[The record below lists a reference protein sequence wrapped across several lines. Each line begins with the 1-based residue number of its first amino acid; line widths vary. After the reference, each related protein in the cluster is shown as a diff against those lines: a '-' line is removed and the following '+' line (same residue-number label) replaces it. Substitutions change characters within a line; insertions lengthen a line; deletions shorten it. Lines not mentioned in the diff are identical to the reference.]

1 MKLHPLTSLLAGL
14 VLNAHAALPFPNY
27 AEADLVLGQTGFNF
41 RLAPDPPTASS
52 LNYPLSVVVDPVTRK
67 VFVADT
73 YNKRI
78 LRYPSAAALASGA
91 AAEFAFGQ
99 FSFTAAADLGIYSIR
114 ANGLFIDPLGRLWV
128 ADAAHNRVLMFN
140 AAGTRSDWSADKIFG
155 QPDATTITE
164 GTTAAK
170 MNAPNDVC
178 VDSADRLWV
187 ADYNNNRVLRFNAIS
202 TKASGAA
209 ADGVLGQEVFTTN
222 VPDSGSYGL
231 QNPTGVT
238 VSSSGALYVSCINA
252 HRVLRFDHA
261 ATLDN
266 GTGANVVLGQPN
278 FATTTPG
285 LTAIT
290 MSYPFGVWITGDDSL
305 WVTDAGNTRLL
316 RFSNASTKLSGAAA
330 DGVLGQS
337 DFTSNL
343 VDRGRSGFNAPFGKP
358 FVDTDGH
365 LWFSDTGNNRVLRFT
380 PPPSVV
386 VPPVIITPPIIT
398 PPVVVP
404 PVLDKTAPLLALSSK
419 IPKLVT
425 KPQFLLKG
433 TASDASGIKSVQFRI
448 GKAAFKAATGTS
460 SWQIKLLLKKG
471 INVITLI
478 TTDSAGNVSANKIIK
493 IKRK

>member
-14 VLNAHAALPFPNY
+14 VLNAHAALPFPNF
-27 AEADLVLGQTGFNF
+27 AEADLVLGQTGFNSN
-41 RLAPDPPTASS
+41 LVADPPTASS
-52 LNYPLSVVVDPVTRK
+52 LNRPLSAVVDRITRK

-73 YNKRI
+73 VNRRI
-78 LRYPSAAALASGA
+78 LRYPSAVALASGA

-99 FSFTAAADLGIYSIR
+99 FSFTAAADLGSYGIR
-114 ANGLFIDPLGRLWV
+114 PCGLFIDSLGRLWV
-128 ADAAHNRVLMFN
+128 ADGEHNRVLMFN
-140 AAGTRSDWSADKIFG
+140 DAGNRVIWSADKIFG
-155 QPDATTITE
+155 QPDATTITV

-170 MNAPNDVC
+170 MSAPFDVC

-187 ADYNNNRVLRFNAIS
+187 ADNHNNRVLRFNAIS

-238 VSSSGALYVSCINA
+238 VSSGGALYVTCNSAN
-252 HRVLRFDHA
+252 RVLRFDNA
-261 ATLDN
+261 AALAD
-266 GTGANVVLGQPN
+266 GAGASAALGQPN
-278 FATTTPG
+278 FATTAVG
-285 LTAIT
+285 LGT
-290 MSYPFGVWITGDDSL
+290 MKMHAPTGAWITLDDSL
-305 WVTDAGNTRLL
+305 WVSDSNNSRLL

-330 DGVLGQS
+330 DGVLGQPDFNSVSS
-337 DFTSNL
+337 DT
-343 VDRGRSGFNAPFGKP
+343 GRSGLTLPGSKP
-358 FVDTDGH
+358 FVDTDGR
-365 LWFSDTGNNRVLRFT
+365 LWITDWGNNRVLRFT

-386 VPPVIITPPIIT
+386 VPPVIITPPI
-398 PPVVVP
+398 VVP
-404 PVLDKTAPLLALSSK
+404 PVVDKTAPQLALSSK

-433 TASDASGIKSVQFRI
+433 TASDASGIKSVQYRI
-448 GKAAFKAATGTS
+448 GKAAFKTATGTT

-478 TTDSAGNVSANKIIK
+478 TTDSAGNVSANQIFK